1 MPTIAQKKS
10 APRAKPAPAPLG
22 VKAARTFYRGVGAV
36 APGLAG
42 RVAARHFMRSRTGK
56 APLKDMAPLGATAI
70 QIHGGAPIR
79 NGYHWGS
86 RGPAVLLVHG
96 WGSDSSSM
104 YSLVAPLQKRGFR
117 VVAFD
122 APAHGTQPGTHTTM
136 TAFKSAVAGV
146 IDTVGG
152 VHAVIAHSLGGIAA
166 VSAIAAGR
174 LQPPQRLVLVSAPC
188 SLPTVIE
195 RWSRFLSIG
204 NRAVLH
210 MKADLKRRNGVPV
223 DHWDIAERGC
233 DFDGQV
239 IIFHDHDDSLVPFC
253 EAEKIAIA
261 LRHTKLRGTAGLG
274 HRRILFDPAV
284 QAEIVDFLTAPQPA
298 MAQATI

>member
-1 MPTIAQKKS
+1 MSTIARKN
-10 APRAKPAPAPLG
+10 PAPAATPLS
-22 VKAARTFYRGVGAV
+22 VRAARAFYSGVGAV

-56 APLKDMAPLGATAI
+56 APLKDRAPLGATGLHI
-70 QIHGGAPIR
+70 RSGSPIR
-79 NGYHWGS
+79 NGYLWGS
-86 RGPAVLLVHG
+86 DGPAVLLVHG

-146 IDTVGG
+146 IDTIGG

-166 VSAIAAGR
+166 VSAIESGR
-174 LQPPQRLVLVSAPC
+174 LQPPHRLVLLSAPC
-188 SLPTVIE
+188 SLPAVIE

-204 NRAVLH
+204 KRAVGH
-210 MKADLKRRNGVPV
+210 MKGDLKRRNGVPV
-223 DHWDIAERGC
+223 DHWDIAERGG

-239 IIFHDHDDSLVPFC
+239 MIFHDHDDSLVPFC
-253 EAEKIAIA
+253 EAEKIATG
-261 LRHTKLRGTAGLG
+261 LRHTRLRGTTGLG
-274 HRRILFDPAV
+274 HRRILFDPEV
-284 QAEIVDFLTAPQPA
+284 QAELVDFLTAPQPA
-298 MAQATI
+298 MAHATI